1 MIGRIPQEVSAEII
15 KTRHFMG
22 HYQSSS
28 TPSLHQCIKECFLP
42 PFPLWV
48 TKSSNLIHWK
58 SLHASNLA
66 PTNTQQPIIPFP
78 FILIIDAVRTAW
90 QKARIFGIYHLFWHL
105 AINVWLMHS
114 HPSRSLQIKR
124 VNINGRSFYNCVG
137 KIIYYNWI
145 NLIPTMQWS
154 NKKVLMMSW
163 WKINYVS

>member
-1 MIGRIPQEVSAEII
+1 MLRLYKPD
-15 KTRHFMG
+15 HFMG

-28 TPSLHQCIKECFLP
+28 TPSLHQCIKVTSVAAKNVSKNVSFP

-78 FILIIDAVRTAW
+78 FNLIIDAARTAW

-105 AINVWLMHS
+105 TINVWLMHS

-137 KIIYYNWI
+137 K
-145 NLIPTMQWS
+145 
-154 NKKVLMMSW
+154 
-163 WKINYVS
+163 NYVL